1 MRTQLS
7 FEIHRTLAQKRVPGI
22 MAAILIFGIIYTV
35 YLASKGL
42 SSLEMVQ
49 RGLSQLR
56 PVYFLICCYLIC
68 DILSSDYHYKTM
80 KTALPCSASRT
91 VYLTANSIVS
101 AGLCFAVLLVQ
112 MISSAVTAYLI
123 SPEDVDWSVL
133 GEFLGLASL
142 GTFSTLLL
150 FVSLFT
156 FCMIITESEAA
167 TIGLSMGIV
176 IIMLIMESLE
186 PLASYVPTLLMLTL
200 QTTLHA
206 DIKLGMMIIGALVS
220 GAAVLAMLTAGIF
233 SRKDLFI

>member
-7 FEIHRTLAQKRVPGI
+7 FELHRTLAHRRVLAI
-22 MAAILIFGIIYTV
+22 MAAILISGIIYTV
-35 YLASKGL
+35 YLASKEL
-42 SSLEMVQ
+42 SSLEMIQ

-91 VYLTANSIVS
+91 AYLAAKSIVS

-123 SPEDVDWSVL
+123 SPEMDWSVL

-142 GTFSTLLL
+142 GAFSTLLL

-156 FCMIITESEAA
+156 FCMILTESEAA
-167 TIGLSMGIV
+167 TIGLAMGTV
-176 IIMLIMESLE
+176 IMMLIMESLE
-186 PLASYVPTLLMLTL
+186 PLARYVPTLLMVTL

-206 DIKLGMMIIGALVS
+206 DLTLGVMIVGALVA
-220 GAAVLAMLTAGIF
+220 GAAGLAMLTAGIF
-233 SRKDLFI
+233 SRKDLYI